1 MKLAVYRRGESNFL
15 GVMTSS
21 GLIDVTPWVLEA
33 SSISSNTA
41 KSSHWCSYISL
52 VMQEL
57 PLLQSY
63 VAAHRHICIDLETVE
78 LLPPVLHPGKIVAV
92 GTNYLDHAAEV
103 GRENKAAGVDQEIS
117 AAPRL
122 LGVFPSSIAAP
133 RSTLKM
139 PLSVK
144 KLDFEAEL
152 AVVIG
157 KPGKNV
163 GEHSALSHVFGYVTA
178 NDFSAR
184 EYQFDIQ
191 PPQTTRAKS
200 MDGFKPLGTDRTSTR

>member
-63 VAAHRHICIDLETVE
+63 VAAHRHICIDLKTVE
-78 LLPPVLHPGKIVAV
+78 LLPPVLHPGKLEIGGAWW
-92 GTNYLDHAAEV
+92 
-103 GRENKAAGVDQEIS
+103 REQVC
-117 AAPRL
+117 PY
-122 LGVFPSSIAAP
+122 
-133 RSTLKM
+133 
-139 PLSVK
+139 VK
-144 KLDFEAEL
+144 
-152 AVVIG
+152 IG
-157 KPGKNV
+157 GGDEDKK
-163 GEHSALSHVFGYVTA
+163 
-178 NDFSAR
+178 
-184 EYQFDIQ
+184 
-191 PPQTTRAKS
+191 
-200 MDGFKPLGTDRTSTR
+200 